1 MWATTKWEAALY
13 REWSRRRKGTDA
25 AERSGEVQLQAMWSE
40 AAGDHQ
46 WLALT
51 TPHAAHTKLGKHDA
65 SNEVRSAVAQQVYVL
80 LLMPPFLEVP
90 VRTCLDTQAPA
101 QRTRATT
108 TTTTRPQ

>member
-80 LLMPPFLEVP
+80 RHAGAGTAHAGNNNNTV
-90 VRTCLDTQAPA
+90 
-101 QRTRATT
+101 
-108 TTTTRPQ
+108 TRPQ